1 MGIPAQ
7 AVPAQPGDVDSNI
20 PVLLAKAFT
29 LAELRAAV
37 HLKELMIV
45 SQSLSNRAPEPVNP
59 SLEGD
64 SYYFWYEQTEEDRNM
79 GELTEDSDVRF
90 YIVHRRYWH
99 HHHALADHSPD
110 VRLPADFYEVGEST
124 YEYDGSWTGGKRR
137 LIERGF
143 HYLDTEWRR
152 HDALVTHVIRV
163 GSAPSCRFDWQCDNP
178 EIQDSILVLHRE
190 LENDPGRTPDI
201 VEARLMLHCHSM
213 GWIYIRERATS
224 DYHSGCIMPIPVFD
238 GLPG

>member
-1 MGIPAQ
+1 
-7 AVPAQPGDVDSNI
+7 
-20 PVLLAKAFT
+20 
-29 LAELRAAV
+29 
-37 HLKELMIV
+37 
-45 SQSLSNRAPEPVNP
+45 
-59 SLEGD
+59 
-64 SYYFWYEQTEEDRNM
+64 
-79 GELTEDSDVRF
+79 
-90 YIVHRRYWH
+90 
-99 HHHALADHSPD
+99 
-110 VRLPADFYEVGEST
+110 
-124 YEYDGSWTGGKRR
+124 
-137 LIERGF
+137 
-143 HYLDTEWRR
+143 
-152 HDALVTHVIRV
+152 VTHVIRV